1 MKFTATL
8 EIIGV
13 NPFVY
18 VPEHIL
24 TEIFRQAGKNKG
36 TIPIKGFVNDKPYT
50 QTLVRYAGAWRLYI
64 NTIMLKDS
72 PKRVGERIE
81 ISAEY
86 DPKDRTLPMPE
97 SLQTA
102 LKSNPEAETVFKA
115 LSPSRQQEIIRYI
128 TRLKSEESVQR
139 NIEKALR
146 FLRGEERFVGREKP

>member
-1 MKFTATL
+1 MKFTATI

-18 VPEHIL
+18 VPELIL
-24 TEIFRQAGKNKG
+24 EEIFRHAGKNKG

-72 PKRVGERIE
+72 PKRIGERIE
-81 ISAEY
+81 VSIEY
-86 DPKDRTLPMPE
+86 DPKERTLSMPE

-102 LKSNPEAETVFKA
+102 LQSNPEAEMVFKA

-146 FLRGEERFVGREKP
+146 FLRGEERFVGRERP